1 MAQGTRI
8 TTFMIPVHDT
18 SVRCPWG
25 SPTDG
30 DDKNYDFLGRTSGE
44 RMLCSAMSSSDG
56 PCWDNYRN
64 TGLFVIQL
72 NL

>member
-1 MAQGTRI
+1 MAQGSRI

-18 SVRCPWG
+18 SARCPWG
-25 SPTDG
+25 GPTDG
-30 DDKNYDFLGRTSGE
+30 DDKIYDFLKRTSGV
-44 RMLCSAMSSSDG
+44 RMFGSAMSSSDG